1 MISLGLLLIGAI
13 FLFLAALGVVRMPD
27 LFMRMQASTKA
38 ASLGI
43 GCMLLGVAVHFG
55 QFAIATRVILI
66 IIFFLLTVPVAAHM
80 IGRAAYF
87 VGVRQWEGTLVDE
100 LRDRYDPETHI
111 LKSPPVDDTTDTSG
125 GSKDHRDPV

>member
-1 MISLGLLLIGAI
+1 MLSSGLLLIGAI

-43 GCMLLGVAVHFG
+43 GCMLIGVAVHFG
-55 QFAIATRVILI
+55 QLAITTRIILI

-87 VGVRQWEGTLVDE
+87 VGVRQWKGTLVDE
-100 LRDRYDPETHI
+100 LRGRYDTTTHV
-111 LKSPPVDDTTDTSG
+111 LKSPPLE
-125 GSKDHRDPV
+125 GSADSSTESKQ